1 MLAARLQLTEEAYER
16 QVANG
21 KMSPATLAGY
31 VKAIH
36 SERMQTFVAGRALAS
51 VKPSELRE
59 FAGGIEGTAKHVR
72 NLLTPLRATFAD
84 ALNDD
89 LITFNP
95 FDRIDMTSLL
105 KRTTKDSDYEAD
117 PFTEQE
123 RAAILVA
130 ARPDEAPMIRFWL
143 NAGPRPGELIAF
155 KWPKVDFTN
164 RKARIDLNQVVGVE
178 KAPKTAAGVREVD
191 LNDEAIAALIAQKPI
206 SFEAGGHRLAQPAHG
221 KAVEHRRPGA
231 QDAMAAAAR
240 AGWRAVPQ
248 PLPVPAHLRECPAHG
263 RAEPVV
269 RRRPAR
275 ACGRADGL
283 PNLWQVHCP
292 GLSEAEGA
300 ANAPGRGPLTGK
312 AFGRALPSAW

>member
-1 MLAARLQLTEEAYER
+1 
-16 QVANG
+16 
-21 KMSPATLAGY
+21 
-31 VKAIH
+31 
-36 SERMQTFVAGRALAS
+36 MQTFVRDRALAS

-59 FAGGIEGTAKHVR
+59 FAGGIDSTAKHVR
-72 NLLTPLRATFAD
+72 NLLTPLRATFSD

-123 RAAILVA
+123 RTAILAA

-178 KAPKTAAGVREVD
+178 KAPKTSAGVRDVD
-191 LNDEAIAALIAQKPI
+191 LNNDALAALIAQKPI
-206 SFEAGGHRLAQPAHG
+206 SFEAGGHVWLNPRTGKPWSTDAQVRKTLSQPLLERAGVRYRNPYQCRHTFASALLTAGQNPWYVADQLGRVDVQMVFRTYG
-221 KAVEHRRPGA
+221 KFIA
-231 QDAMAAAAR
+231 QDYQKQKAMPTL
-240 AGWRAVPQ
+240 RAVGGE
-248 PLPVPAHLRECPAHG
+248 V
-263 RAEPVV
+263 
-269 RRRPAR
+269 
-275 ACGRADGL
+275 
-283 PNLWQVHCP
+283 
-292 GLSEAEGA
+292 
-300 ANAPGRGPLTGK
+300 
-312 AFGRALPSAW
+312 